1 MTGLENSIAGQTRLC
16 DIDGKVGRLVIGGFA
31 LSDIALQAQY
41 EEMVYLLW
49 YDKLPNQTEL
59 AEFTQHLAQ
68 HRKLSTATLNILQQA
83 AAHSLSVIEA
93 IRLGVDS
100 LSLELDT
107 TNNQKTAMTILA
119 NMPSIVATY
128 WRLLKNLPL
137 VAPDP
142 QLRQTANFL
151 YQLNNKKPTDIEA
164 RALET
169 YLNATIEHGWNASTF
184 TARVIVSTQSD
195 FLSAIVGAIGALKG
209 PLHGGAPGPALQMVF
224 EIASVERA
232 EAYLQAKLNAGER
245 LMGFGH
251 RVYKTR
257 DPRADVLA
265 QAAQVLYQNSE
276 HQEFYQLAMTVEQI
290 ALRLL
295 KEHKPERPLYT
306 NVEFY
311 TALLLHGL
319 HLDDAL
325 FTPIFTIS
333 RTGGWLA
340 NCFEQSATG
349 RLIRPSSSYI
359 GEVGRKWI
367 DMKHRN

>member
-1 MTGLENSIAGQTRLC
+1 MSSAENVFVAQTKLS
-16 DIDGKVGRLVIGGFA
+16 DIDGKVGRLIIGGFA
-31 LSDIALQAQY
+31 LQDIALQAQY

-49 YDKLPNQTEL
+49 YGKLPTKTEL
-59 AEFTQHLAQ
+59 DSFTHKLAQ
-68 HRKLSTATLNILQQA
+68 HRQLNKTTLDILQQA
-83 AAHSLSVIEA
+83 ANHSLSVIEA

-107 TNNQKTAMTILA
+107 NDQQLTAITILA
-119 NMPSIVATY
+119 ATPAIVATY
-128 WRLLKNLPL
+128 WRLLKKLAP

-142 QLRQTANFL
+142 TLHHAANFL
-151 YQLNNKKPTDIEA
+151 YQLNGKKPTEAEA
-164 RALET
+164 RALEI
-169 YLNATIEHGWNASTF
+169 YLNATIEHGFNASTF

-224 EIASVERA
+224 EIGSADRA
-232 EAYLQAKLNAGER
+232 EKYLQEKLQAGER

-265 QAAQVLYQNSE
+265 QAAKALYQE
-276 HQEFYQLAMTVEQI
+276 GKDQQFYQLAMTVEQI

-295 KEHKPERPLYT
+295 KAHKPDRPLYT

-319 HLDDAL
+319 HIDEAL

-349 RLIRPSSSYI
+349 RLIRPSSTYI
-359 GEVGRKWI
+359 GEAGRTW
-367 DMKHRN
+367 MPLAQR